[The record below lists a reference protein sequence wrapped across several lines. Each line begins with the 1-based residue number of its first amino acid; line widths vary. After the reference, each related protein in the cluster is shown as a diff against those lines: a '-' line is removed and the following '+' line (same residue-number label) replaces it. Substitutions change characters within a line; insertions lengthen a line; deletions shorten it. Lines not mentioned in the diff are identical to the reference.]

1 MQKERLNVYISISVD
16 KEIYPIPADED
27 VKTEIKDGILDYI
40 HEQDCIELIKIN
52 IRGTNYDTT
61 NWLPKFYSTI

>member
-40 HEQDCIELIKIN
+40 HEQDGIELIKIK

-61 NWLPKFYSTI
+61 N